1 MNPIFALTPTL
12 ADWQSLLAQ
21 PDKQWKTG
29 YSARTLASCWMDAD
43 GFPPEVAAAFQAG
56 SELLLTGLR
65 ALLGVPEFKVP
76 LPGGARPSQN
86 DIFVLAQSAAGA
98 VAIMVEGKGAESF
111 GPTVEEWLRG
121 ASPGKVQR
129 LAFLTRILGL
139 PAELPGALRY
149 QLLHR
154 GVSALLTGTQYRAVA
169 AVMLV
174 HSFNR
179 EHAGWSDYQRF
190 TGLFGVMARRG
201 EVQRL
206 SCAPPLPLFGMWVTG
221 EERFLES

>member
-12 ADWQSLLAQ
+12 ADWQSLLAE

-56 SELLLTGLR
+56 SDLLLTGLR

-86 DIFVLAQSAAGA
+86 DIFVLAQSAAEA

-111 GPTVEEWLRG
+111 GPTIEEWLRG

-129 LAFLTRILGL
+129 LAFLAPDSGAARRTARCTTISTAASRVSRCSPGRSTALGHGHVGSL
-139 PAELPGALRY
+139 VQPG
-149 QLLHR
+149 
-154 GVSALLTGTQYRAVA
+154 T
-169 AVMLV
+169 
-174 HSFNR
+174 
-179 EHAGWSDYQRF
+179 AGWSDYQRF
-190 TGLFGVMARRG
+190 AGLFGVMARRG

-206 SCAPPLPLFGMWVTG
+206 SCASRSCRCSACG
-221 EERFLES
+221 